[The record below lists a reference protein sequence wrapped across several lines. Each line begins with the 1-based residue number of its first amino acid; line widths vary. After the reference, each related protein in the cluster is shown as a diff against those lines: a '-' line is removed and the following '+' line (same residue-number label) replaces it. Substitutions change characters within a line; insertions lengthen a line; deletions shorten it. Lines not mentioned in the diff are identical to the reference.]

1 MDSDDSVTF
10 EIQSLFYQG
19 AYRSCVDV
27 VSQNTS
33 GSPSDPTTLTRLLY
47 GARSQLALN
56 QPDAALALLPSSDIP
71 DSDSPAAAAVRALS
85 RFVKAQNKGDQSGSD
100 EELHQLNELLDQAVL
115 GDANGQTIR
124 ICVATA
130 MMRDDDPVG
139 ALETLG
145 MGTASSKEIESVAL
159 GVHILLSINRPDLA
173 QKEYTAARTWA
184 DDALL
189 IQLIEAYIG
198 LYSGGRPAQQAYYV
212 YDELAQN
219 PAQAGKPSSVGVLT
233 GKAVAHMVAGNR
245 AEAEKVLAEA
255 AELDPDNADVVA
267 NQAVLAE
274 YGAKAPGSTEYLEKL
289 KSLAPRHP
297 LVRELKE
304 KDLAFEEALQK
315 HQEAL
320 SGAA

>member
-145 MGTASSKEIESVAL
+145 MGTASSKEIERCVFLPWQPVCFPAL
-159 GVHILLSINRPDLA
+159 TAAAPTLTTQCRARRPHSALHQPARSGTEGVH
-173 QKEYTAARTWA
+173 
-184 DDALL
+184 
-189 IQLIEAYIG
+189 
-198 LYSGGRPAQQAYYV
+198 GGSNMGR
-212 YDELAQN
+212 
-219 PAQAGKPSSVGVLT
+219 
-233 GKAVAHMVAGNR
+233 
-245 AEAEKVLAEA
+245 
-255 AELDPDNADVVA
+255 
-267 NQAVLAE
+267 
-274 YGAKAPGSTEYLEKL
+274 
-289 KSLAPRHP
+289 
-297 LVRELKE
+297 
-304 KDLAFEEALQK
+304 
-315 HQEAL
+315 
-320 SGAA
+320 